1 MGIFSK
7 IFGTSETSSGV
18 TAQQLI
24 SQAEN
29 AIVEGRAQDGVEL
42 LRKALGVQPDDPKV
56 ADSIYNLAFALH
68 GGAAQQNK
76 KAGGN
81 HLYFSAGFPELHSA
95 ISVMEL
101 VTDPLHERA
110 DVWYQLGIFLD
121 HACEFDRAILAYRRA
136 IEFEPDGP
144 DACDSLNNLGI
155 LYYARGCGS
164 LGVKNTSG
172 GGMVAFDPM
181 SPDFD
186 KAEEAFLQAINVG
199 KKAITQ
205 DPNCKNTLINSH
217 RSLREIYTNRF
228 QGTKALEHCLQ
239 LYKLAPGDEDAIR
252 WLRQAEKNTGKKHL

>member
-7 IFGTSETSSGV
+7 IFGTSETSTGV

-29 AIVEGRAQDGVEL
+29 AIVEGRTQDGVEL
-42 LRKALGVQPDDPKV
+42 LRKALSAQPYDPKV
-56 ADSIYNLAFALH
+56 ADNIYNLAFALH
-68 GGAAQQNK
+68 AGAAEQNK

-81 HLYFSAGFPELHSA
+81 HLYFSDGFPELHSA
-95 ISVMEL
+95 ISVIEL
-101 VTDPLHERA
+101 LTEPQYERA

-121 HACEFDRAILAYRRA
+121 HSCQFDRAINAYKRA
-136 IEFEPDGP
+136 IELEPDGP

-155 LYYARGCGS
+155 LYYARGYGN

-181 SPDFD
+181 NSDFD
-186 KAEEAFLQAINVG
+186 KAEEAFLRAINVG

-217 RSLREIYTNRF
+217 RNLREIYTNRF

-239 LYKLAPGDEDAIR
+239 LYKLAPNDEDAIQ
-252 WLRQAEKNTGKKHL
+252 WLNQAQKNTGKKLL